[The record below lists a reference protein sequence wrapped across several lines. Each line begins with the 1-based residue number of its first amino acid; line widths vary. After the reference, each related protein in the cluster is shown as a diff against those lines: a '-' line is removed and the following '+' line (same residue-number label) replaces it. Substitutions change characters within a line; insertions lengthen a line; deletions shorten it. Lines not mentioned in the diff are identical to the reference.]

1 MPKYPRIIVNSRYC
15 RVARSGEQTDGKNI
29 ISGFAMENL
38 VQYVGTREGVVFNQD
53 NGLNLPVTEKQTSF
67 IQKLLDSCPDITNLI
82 EYADY
87 QEASTRANAS
97 ALISAGAEM
106 LLLQGEFIN
115 QETAETL
122 TRYVATRPG
131 VSKSGEHGLFGYREN
146 INLQE
151 AAKELSGYEGRIWR
165 HIVSLRREDADK
177 LGYNTQQPWKLL
189 IEAHLHELAEAS
201 GIKPENLRWYAGMHD
216 EGHHPHIHLF
226 VFSANPKEGY
236 VTAKDIKKMESMYAK
251 DIFREEMK
259 PVYAQKTKYRD
270 TLNQTARELLHLDA
284 LQNSV
289 RDVPMGG
296 LTPSDAASLMEKLRK
311 LSDTLPTK
319 GRMFYK
325 FMPPAVKQQIDKIA
339 VDLLNSSPVL
349 TELFEKWQETQK
361 EIDKTYLEEPEKRSF
376 EKEPSF
382 NVVKNAVIQ
391 AAIQCR
397 SEIPKEKTD
406 EKFRELALAA
416 MNGDTKAQYRYGKE
430 LVRLG
435 RGDEADTWLGL
446 ASAHGHIFASYE
458 LAALYDSQGNKE
470 MAAAF
475 FGRTFDLTIDTIKNS
490 DTAIDILYSDTPKKY
505 DFEEELLPDS
515 SYNGKL
521 EELIGKL
528 LENGIGRKP
537 NREQAKLFYE
547 MAFHHGCDYLSVKL
561 GRMAQ
566 EDEQPLSAAYWFM
579 KASEKNIP
587 AGQYALAQ
595 YLESGSIPLLGKD
608 IEAAE
613 RLYEKA
619 AAAGYRQTRRAAS
632 SNESFDS
639 AADTDEPLPEKFELY
654 AGWTKEY
661 KEARLFL
668 YGSKTQEPDLEKA
681 YQCMTAEAQKGN
693 AFAMHDLGK
702 MLLSGV
708 GCDENAE
715 EAHEWFRKA
724 LDGLKTALTK
734 EQNQTAQTP
743 KEQAIRRRIGYLQF
757 RIGKMY
763 SLGYGSD
770 KSPETAAEW
779 FQKAVDMGNPFA
791 AYSLG
796 SLYRR
801 GEGVEQND
809 KQAFSLFL
817 MAASDKISPNAYAMY
832 QLGGMYQNGIGT
844 EQDLK
849 ESERWYQRAYQGFL
863 SLEEKSRD
871 DKLWYRLG
879 QMNMAGI
886 GTAVN
891 LEAAKLYFNRSAG
904 YGNTDAEYGLGCL
917 YANPDFSEYNI
928 PKSIEHF
935 FKAAEA
941 QNQFAQ
947 YQLGRLYLGENEDI
961 PRDIEKALSFLQ
973 LSADQ
978 GNQFAQY
985 QLGRLYLGENE
996 DIPRDI
1002 EKALSFLQLSADQG
1016 NQFAQYQLGRLYLG
1030 ENEDIPRDIE
1040 KALSFLQLSA
1050 GQGNQFAQY
1059 QLGRLYLGENEDIP
1073 KDIKKALSFLQLSA
1087 GQGNQFAQYQLGK
1100 LYLGENEDIPR
1111 NIEKA
1116 LSFLQLSADQGNQF
1130 AQYQLGRLYL
1140 GENED
1145 IPRDIEKALS
1155 FLQLSAD
1162 QGNQFAQYQLGR
1174 LYLGKD
1180 EDTPKDTQK
1189 ALSFLQL
1196 SADQGNSFA
1205 MYQLGG
1211 LYFYGDEGIPKDMDK
1226 SLFYLQASAE
1236 LGNEY
1241 AQSFLDYIER
1251 GYQPIS
1257 NLLYCGASI
1266 FSSPIRRHLEKQLYA
1281 ADHTLIREEQKKK
1294 AALGHNRNDHKHT
1307 MTY

>member
-29 ISGFAMENL
+29 VSGFAMENL
-38 VQYVGTREGVVFNQD
+38 VQYVGTREGVVFNQA

-67 IQKLLDSCPDITNLI
+67 IQKLLDNCPDITNLI

-87 QEASTRANAS
+87 QEASTRVNAS

-177 LGYNTQQPWKLL
+177 LGYNTQRPWKLL

-289 RDVPMGG
+289 RDAPMGG

-566 EDEQPLSAAYWFM
+566 EDKQPLSAAYWFM

-681 YQCMTAEAQKGN
+681 YQCMTVEAQKGN

-743 KEQAIRRRIGYLQF
+743 KKQAIRRRIGYLQF

-891 LEAAKLYFNRSAG
+891 LEAAKLYFNRSAA

-996 DIPRDI
+996 DIPKDI

-1016 NQFAQYQLGRLYLG
+1016 NQFAQYQLG
-1030 ENEDIPRDIE
+1030 
-1040 KALSFLQLSA
+1040 K
-1050 GQGNQFAQY
+1050 
-1059 QLGRLYLGENEDIP
+1059 
-1073 KDIKKALSFLQLSA
+1073 
-1087 GQGNQFAQYQLGK
+1087 
-1100 LYLGENEDIPR
+1100 
-1111 NIEKA
+1111 
-1116 LSFLQLSADQGNQF
+1116 
-1130 AQYQLGRLYL
+1130 
-1140 GENED
+1140 
-1145 IPRDIEKALS
+1145 
-1155 FLQLSAD
+1155 
-1162 QGNQFAQYQLGR
+1162 

-1226 SLFYLQASAE
+1226 ALFYLQASAE

>member
-284 LQNSV
+284 LQNTT
-289 RDVPMGG
+289 RDAPMGS

-325 FMPPAVKQQIDKIA
+325 FMPPAIKQQIDKIA
-339 VDLLNSSPVL
+339 IDLLNSSPVL

-528 LENGIGRKP
+528 LENGIGREP

-566 EDEQPLSAAYWFM
+566 ADGRPLAAAYWFM
-579 KASEKNIP
+579 RASEKNIP

-681 YQCMTAEAQKGN
+681 YQCMTVEAQKGN

-743 KEQAIRRRIGYLQF
+743 KKQAIRRRIGYLQF

-891 LEAAKLYFNRSAG
+891 LEAAKLYFNRSAA

-985 QLGRLYLGENE
+985 QLGRLYLGEKE
-996 DIPRDI
+996 DIPKDI

-1016 NQFAQYQLGRLYLG
+1016 NQFAQYQLG
-1030 ENEDIPRDIE
+1030 
-1040 KALSFLQLSA
+1040 K
-1050 GQGNQFAQY
+1050 
-1059 QLGRLYLGENEDIP
+1059 
-1073 KDIKKALSFLQLSA
+1073 
-1087 GQGNQFAQYQLGK
+1087 
-1100 LYLGENEDIPR
+1100 
-1111 NIEKA
+1111 
-1116 LSFLQLSADQGNQF
+1116 
-1130 AQYQLGRLYL
+1130 
-1140 GENED
+1140 
-1145 IPRDIEKALS
+1145 
-1155 FLQLSAD
+1155 
-1162 QGNQFAQYQLGR
+1162 

-1226 SLFYLQASAE
+1226 ALFYLQASAE

>member
-284 LQNSV
+284 LQNTT
-289 RDVPMGG
+289 RDAPMGS

-325 FMPPAVKQQIDKIA
+325 FMPPAIKQQIDKIA
-339 VDLLNSSPVL
+339 IDLLNSSPVL

-458 LAALYDSQGNKE
+458 LAALYDSQDNKE

-475 FGRTFDLTIDTIKNS
+475 FGRTFDLTINTIKNS
-490 DTAIDILYSDTPKKY
+490 DID
-505 DFEEELLPDS
+505 
-515 SYNGKL
+515 
-521 EELIGKL
+521 
-528 LENGIGRKP
+528 
-537 NREQAKLFYE
+537 
-547 MAFHHGCDYLSVKL
+547 
-561 GRMAQ
+561 
-566 EDEQPLSAAYWFM
+566 
-579 KASEKNIP
+579 
-587 AGQYALAQ
+587 
-595 YLESGSIPLLGKD
+595 
-608 IEAAE
+608 
-613 RLYEKA
+613 
-619 AAAGYRQTRRAAS
+619 
-632 SNESFDS
+632 
-639 AADTDEPLPEKFELY
+639 
-654 AGWTKEY
+654 
-661 KEARLFL
+661 
-668 YGSKTQEPDLEKA
+668 
-681 YQCMTAEAQKGN
+681 
-693 AFAMHDLGK
+693 
-702 MLLSGV
+702 
-708 GCDENAE
+708 
-715 EAHEWFRKA
+715 
-724 LDGLKTALTK
+724 
-734 EQNQTAQTP
+734 
-743 KEQAIRRRIGYLQF
+743 
-757 RIGKMY
+757 
-763 SLGYGSD
+763 
-770 KSPETAAEW
+770 
-779 FQKAVDMGNPFA
+779 
-791 AYSLG
+791 
-796 SLYRR
+796 
-801 GEGVEQND
+801 
-809 KQAFSLFL
+809 
-817 MAASDKISPNAYAMY
+817 
-832 QLGGMYQNGIGT
+832 
-844 EQDLK
+844 
-849 ESERWYQRAYQGFL
+849 
-863 SLEEKSRD
+863 
-871 DKLWYRLG
+871 
-879 QMNMAGI
+879 
-886 GTAVN
+886 
-891 LEAAKLYFNRSAG
+891 
-904 YGNTDAEYGLGCL
+904 
-917 YANPDFSEYNI
+917 
-928 PKSIEHF
+928 
-935 FKAAEA
+935 
-941 QNQFAQ
+941 
-947 YQLGRLYLGENEDI
+947 
-961 PRDIEKALSFLQ
+961 
-973 LSADQ
+973 
-978 GNQFAQY
+978 
-985 QLGRLYLGENE
+985 
-996 DIPRDI
+996 
-1002 EKALSFLQLSADQG
+1002 
-1016 NQFAQYQLGRLYLG
+1016 
-1030 ENEDIPRDIE
+1030 
-1040 KALSFLQLSA
+1040 
-1050 GQGNQFAQY
+1050 
-1059 QLGRLYLGENEDIP
+1059 
-1073 KDIKKALSFLQLSA
+1073 
-1087 GQGNQFAQYQLGK
+1087 
-1100 LYLGENEDIPR
+1100 
-1111 NIEKA
+1111 
-1116 LSFLQLSADQGNQF
+1116 
-1130 AQYQLGRLYL
+1130 
-1140 GENED
+1140 
-1145 IPRDIEKALS
+1145 
-1155 FLQLSAD
+1155 
-1162 QGNQFAQYQLGR
+1162 
-1174 LYLGKD
+1174 
-1180 EDTPKDTQK
+1180 
-1189 ALSFLQL
+1189 
-1196 SADQGNSFA
+1196 
-1205 MYQLGG
+1205 
-1211 LYFYGDEGIPKDMDK
+1211 
-1226 SLFYLQASAE
+1226 
-1236 LGNEY
+1236 
-1241 AQSFLDYIER
+1241 
-1251 GYQPIS
+1251 
-1257 NLLYCGASI
+1257 
-1266 FSSPIRRHLEKQLYA
+1266 
-1281 ADHTLIREEQKKK
+1281 
-1294 AALGHNRNDHKHT
+1294 
-1307 MTY
+1307 

>member
-29 ISGFAMENL
+29 VSGFAMENL
-38 VQYVGTREGVVFNQD
+38 VQYVGTREGVVFNQA

-67 IQKLLDSCPDITNLI
+67 IQKLLDNCPDITNLI

-87 QEASTRANAS
+87 QEASTRVNAS

-177 LGYNTQQPWKLL
+177 LGYNTQRPWKLL
-189 IEAHLHELAEAS
+189 IEAHLHELADAS

-236 VTAKDIKKMESMYAK
+236 VTAKDIKKIESMYAK

-289 RDVPMGG
+289 RDAPMGG
-296 LTPSDAASLMEKLRK
+296 LTPSAAASLMEKLRK

-349 TELFEKWQETQK
+349 TELFEKWQETQT

-382 NVVKNAVIQ
+382 NVAKNAVIQ

-397 SEIPKEKTD
+397 SEIPKKKTD
-406 EKFRELALAA
+406 EKFRELALVA

-430 LVRLG
+430 LVRLD

-458 LAALYDSQGNKE
+458 LAALYDSQDNKE

-490 DTAIDILYSDTPKKY
+490 DIAIDILYSDTPKKY

-528 LENGIGRKP
+528 LENGIGREP

-566 EDEQPLSAAYWFM
+566 ADGQPLAAAYWFM

-613 RLYEKA
+613 RLHEKA

-632 SNESFDS
+632 PDEPFDS
-639 AADTDEPLPEKFELY
+639 TADTNEPLPEKFELY

-724 LDGLKTALTK
+724 LNGLKTALTK

-743 KEQAIRRRIGYLQF
+743 KEQAKIRRRIGYLQF

-763 SLGYGSD
+763 SLGYGAD

-904 YGNTDAEYGLGCL
+904 YGNTDAEYGLGYL

-961 PRDIEKALSFLQ
+961 PRNIEKALSFLQLSADQGNQFAQYQLGKLYLGENEDIPKDIEKALSFLQ

-985 QLGRLYLGENE
+985 QLGKLYLDENE
-996 DIPRDI
+996 DIPKDI
-1002 EKALSFLQLSADQG
+1002 EKALSFLQ
-1016 NQFAQYQLGRLYLG
+1016 F
-1030 ENEDIPRDIE
+1030 
-1040 KALSFLQLSA
+1040 SA

-1059 QLGRLYLGENEDIP
+1059 QLGRLY
-1073 KDIKKALSFLQLSA
+1073 FH
-1087 GQGNQFAQYQLGK
+1087 
-1100 LYLGENEDIPR
+1100 
-1111 NIEKA
+1111 
-1116 LSFLQLSADQGNQF
+1116 
-1130 AQYQLGRLYL
+1130 
-1140 GENED
+1140 
-1145 IPRDIEKALS
+1145 
-1155 FLQLSAD
+1155 
-1162 QGNQFAQYQLGR
+1162 
-1174 LYLGKD
+1174 
-1180 EDTPKDTQK
+1180 
-1189 ALSFLQL
+1189 
-1196 SADQGNSFA
+1196 
-1205 MYQLGG
+1205 
-1211 LYFYGDEGIPKDMDK
+1211 GDEGIPKDMDK
-1226 SLFYLQASAE
+1226 ALFYLQASAE

>member
-29 ISGFAMENL
+29 VSGFAMENL
-38 VQYVGTREGVVFNQD
+38 VQYVGTREGVVFNQA

-67 IQKLLDSCPDITNLI
+67 IQKLLDNCPDITNLI

-87 QEASTRANAS
+87 QEASTRVNAS

-177 LGYNTQQPWKLL
+177 LGYNTQRPWKLL

-289 RDVPMGG
+289 RDAPMGG

-566 EDEQPLSAAYWFM
+566 EDKQPLSAAYWFM

-681 YQCMTAEAQKGN
+681 YQCMTVEAQKGN

-743 KEQAIRRRIGYLQF
+743 KKQAIRRRIGYLQF

-763 SLGYGSD
+763 SLGYGAD

-891 LEAAKLYFNRSAG
+891 LEAAKLYFNRSAA

-985 QLGRLYLGENE
+985 QLGKLYLGENE
-996 DIPRDI
+996 DIPKDI
-1002 EKALSFLQLSADQG
+1002 EKALSFLQLSADQ
-1016 NQFAQYQLGRLYLG
+1016 
-1030 ENEDIPRDIE
+1030 E
-1040 KALSFLQLSA
+1040 
-1050 GQGNQFAQY
+1050 
-1059 QLGRLYLGENEDIP
+1059 
-1073 KDIKKALSFLQLSA
+1073 
-1087 GQGNQFAQYQLGK
+1087 
-1100 LYLGENEDIPR
+1100 
-1111 NIEKA
+1111 
-1116 LSFLQLSADQGNQF
+1116 NQF

-1162 QGNQFAQYQLGR
+1162 QGNQFALYQLGR
-1174 LYLGKD
+1174 LY
-1180 EDTPKDTQK
+1180 
-1189 ALSFLQL
+1189 FH
-1196 SADQGNSFA
+1196 
-1205 MYQLGG
+1205 
-1211 LYFYGDEGIPKDMDK
+1211 GDEGIPKDMDK
-1226 SLFYLQASAE
+1226 ALFYLQASAE

>member
-284 LQNSV
+284 LQNTT
-289 RDVPMGG
+289 RDAPMGG
-296 LTPSDAASLMEKLRK
+296 LTPNDAASLMEKLRK

-325 FMPPAVKQQIDKIA
+325 FMPPAIKQQIDKIA

-632 SNESFDS
+632 FNESFDS
-639 AADTDEPLPEKFELY
+639 TADTDEPLPEKFELY

-724 LDGLKTALTK
+724 LGGLKTALTK
-734 EQNQTAQTP
+734 EQNKTAQTP

-763 SLGYGSD
+763 SLGYGAE

-891 LEAAKLYFNRSAG
+891 LEAAKLYFNRSAA

-947 YQLGRLYLGENEDI
+947 YQLGRLYLGENENI
-961 PRDIEKALSFLQ
+961 PRDIEKVLSFLQ

-1030 ENEDIPRDIE
+1030 ENEDIPR
-1040 KALSFLQLSA
+1040 
-1050 GQGNQFAQY
+1050 
-1059 QLGRLYLGENEDIP
+1059 
-1073 KDIKKALSFLQLSA
+1073 
-1087 GQGNQFAQYQLGK
+1087 
-1100 LYLGENEDIPR
+1100 

-1130 AQYQLGRLYL
+1130 AQYQLGKLYL
-1140 GENED
+1140 GEIED
-1145 IPRDIEKALS
+1145 IPKDIEKALS

-1226 SLFYLQASAE
+1226 ALFYLQASAE

>member
-29 ISGFAMENL
+29 VSGFAMENL
-38 VQYVGTREGVVFNQD
+38 VQYVGTREGVVFNQA

-67 IQKLLDSCPDITNLI
+67 IQKLLDNCPDITNLI

-87 QEASTRANAS
+87 QEASTRVNAS

-177 LGYNTQQPWKLL
+177 LGYNTQRPWKLL

-289 RDVPMGG
+289 RDAPMGG

-566 EDEQPLSAAYWFM
+566 ADGRPLAAAYWFM

-681 YQCMTAEAQKGN
+681 YQCMTVEAQKGN

-743 KEQAIRRRIGYLQF
+743 KKQAIRRRIGYLQF

-891 LEAAKLYFNRSAG
+891 LEAAKLYFNRSAA

-941 QNQFAQ
+941 QNQLAQ

-961 PRDIEKALSFLQ
+961 PKDSEKALSFLQ

-985 QLGRLYLGENE
+985 QLG
-996 DIPRDI
+996 
-1002 EKALSFLQLSADQG
+1002 K
-1016 NQFAQYQLGRLYLG
+1016 
-1030 ENEDIPRDIE
+1030 
-1040 KALSFLQLSA
+1040 
-1050 GQGNQFAQY
+1050 
-1059 QLGRLYLGENEDIP
+1059 
-1073 KDIKKALSFLQLSA
+1073 
-1087 GQGNQFAQYQLGK
+1087 
-1100 LYLGENEDIPR
+1100 
-1111 NIEKA
+1111 
-1116 LSFLQLSADQGNQF
+1116 
-1130 AQYQLGRLYL
+1130 
-1140 GENED
+1140 
-1145 IPRDIEKALS
+1145 
-1155 FLQLSAD
+1155 
-1162 QGNQFAQYQLGR
+1162 

-1226 SLFYLQASAE
+1226 ALFYLQASAE

>member
-29 ISGFAMENL
+29 VSGFAMENL
-38 VQYVGTREGVVFNQD
+38 VQYVGTREGVVFNQA

-67 IQKLLDSCPDITNLI
+67 IQKLLDNCPDITNLI

-87 QEASTRANAS
+87 QEASTRVNAS

-177 LGYNTQQPWKLL
+177 LGYNTQRPWKLL

-289 RDVPMGG
+289 RDAPMGG

-566 EDEQPLSAAYWFM
+566 EDKQPLSAAYWFM

-681 YQCMTAEAQKGN
+681 YQCMTVEAQKGN

-743 KEQAIRRRIGYLQF
+743 KKQAIRRRIGYLQF

-891 LEAAKLYFNRSAG
+891 LEAAKLYFNRSAA

-1030 ENEDIPRDIE
+1030 ENEDIP
-1040 KALSFLQLSA
+1040 K
-1050 GQGNQFAQY
+1050 
-1059 QLGRLYLGENEDIP
+1059 
-1073 KDIKKALSFLQLSA
+1073 
-1087 GQGNQFAQYQLGK
+1087 
-1100 LYLGENEDIPR
+1100 
-1111 NIEKA
+1111 
-1116 LSFLQLSADQGNQF
+1116 
-1130 AQYQLGRLYL
+1130 
-1140 GENED
+1140 
-1145 IPRDIEKALS
+1145 DIEKALS

-1162 QGNQFAQYQLGR
+1162 QGNQFAQYQLGK

-1226 SLFYLQASAE
+1226 ALFYLQASAE

>member
-29 ISGFAMENL
+29 VSGFAMENL

-67 IQKLLDSCPDITNLI
+67 IQKLLDNCPDITNLI

-87 QEASTRANAS
+87 QEASTKANAS

-177 LGYNTQQPWKLL
+177 LGYNTQRPWKLL
-189 IEAHLHELAEAS
+189 IEAHLHELADAS

-236 VTAKDIKKMESMYAK
+236 VTAKDIKKIESMYAK
-251 DIFREEMK
+251 DIFREEIK

-289 RDVPMGG
+289 RDAPMGG
-296 LTPSDAASLMEKLRK
+296 LTPNAAASLMEKLRK

-361 EIDKTYLEEPEKRSF
+361 EIDKTYLQVPEKRSF

-397 SEIPKEKTD
+397 AEIPKEKTD

-458 LAALYDSQGNKE
+458 LATLYDSQDNKE

-490 DTAIDILYSDTPKKY
+490 DIAIDILYSDTPKKY

-528 LENGIGRKP
+528 LENGIGREP

-566 EDEQPLSAAYWFM
+566 ADGRPLAAAYWFM

-595 YLESGSIPLLGKD
+595 YLESGSIPHLGKD

-619 AAAGYRQTRRAAS
+619 AAAGYRQTRRTAS
-632 SNESFDS
+632 PDEPFDS
-639 AADTDEPLPEKFELY
+639 TADTNEPLPEKFELY

-708 GCDENAE
+708 GCDENVE

-724 LDGLKTALTK
+724 LSGLKTALTK

-743 KEQAIRRRIGYLQF
+743 KEQVIRRRRGYLQF

-763 SLGYGSD
+763 SLGYGAD

-791 AYSLG
+791 AYSFG

-985 QLGRLYLGENE
+985 R
-996 DIPRDI
+996 
-1002 EKALSFLQLSADQG
+1002 
-1016 NQFAQYQLGRLYLG
+1016 
-1030 ENEDIPRDIE
+1030 
-1040 KALSFLQLSA
+1040 
-1050 GQGNQFAQY
+1050 
-1059 QLGRLYLGENEDIP
+1059 
-1073 KDIKKALSFLQLSA
+1073 
-1087 GQGNQFAQYQLGK
+1087 LGK

-1145 IPRDIEKALS
+1145 IPKDIEKALS

-1174 LYLGKD
+1174 LYLGENKD
-1180 EDTPKDTQK
+1180 IPKDIEK

-1196 SADQGNSFA
+1196 SADQGNQFA
-1205 MYQLGG
+1205 LYQLGR
-1211 LYFYGDEGIPKDMDK
+1211 LYFHGDEGIPKDMDK
-1226 SLFYLQASAE
+1226 ALFYLQASAE

-1266 FSSPIRRHLEKQLYA
+1266 FSSPIRKHLEKQLYA

-1307 MTY
+1307 ITY

>member
-29 ISGFAMENL
+29 VSGFAMENL

-284 LQNSV
+284 LQNTT
-289 RDVPMGG
+289 RDAPMGS

-325 FMPPAVKQQIDKIA
+325 FMPPAIKQQIDKIA
-339 VDLLNSSPVL
+339 IDLLNSSPVL

-376 EKEPSF
+376 EKETSF

-528 LENGIGRKP
+528 LENGIGREP

-566 EDEQPLSAAYWFM
+566 ADGRPLAAAYWFM
-579 KASEKNIP
+579 RASEKNIP

-681 YQCMTAEAQKGN
+681 YQCMTVEAQKGN

-743 KEQAIRRRIGYLQF
+743 KKQAIRRRIGYLQF

-891 LEAAKLYFNRSAG
+891 LEAAKLYFNRSAA

-996 DIPRDI
+996 DIPKDI

-1016 NQFAQYQLGRLYLG
+1016 NQFAQYQLG
-1030 ENEDIPRDIE
+1030 
-1040 KALSFLQLSA
+1040 K
-1050 GQGNQFAQY
+1050 
-1059 QLGRLYLGENEDIP
+1059 
-1073 KDIKKALSFLQLSA
+1073 
-1087 GQGNQFAQYQLGK
+1087 
-1100 LYLGENEDIPR
+1100 
-1111 NIEKA
+1111 
-1116 LSFLQLSADQGNQF
+1116 
-1130 AQYQLGRLYL
+1130 
-1140 GENED
+1140 
-1145 IPRDIEKALS
+1145 
-1155 FLQLSAD
+1155 
-1162 QGNQFAQYQLGR
+1162 

-1226 SLFYLQASAE
+1226 ALFYLQASAE

>member
-284 LQNSV
+284 LQNTT
-289 RDVPMGG
+289 RDAPMGG
-296 LTPSDAASLMEKLRK
+296 LTPNDAASLMEKLRK

-325 FMPPAVKQQIDKIA
+325 FMPPAIKQQIDKIA

-632 SNESFDS
+632 FNESFDS
-639 AADTDEPLPEKFELY
+639 TADTDEPLPEKFELY

-724 LDGLKTALTK
+724 LGGLKTALTK
-734 EQNQTAQTP
+734 EQNKTAQTP

-763 SLGYGSD
+763 SLGYGAE

-891 LEAAKLYFNRSAG
+891 LEAAKLYFNRSAA

-996 DIPRDI
+996 NIPRDI
-1002 EKALSFLQLSADQG
+1002 EKALSFLQLSADQGNQFAQYQLGRLYLGENENIPRDIEKVLSFLQLSADQG

-1050 GQGNQFAQY
+1050 DQGNQFAQY
-1059 QLGRLYLGENEDIP
+1059 QLGR
-1073 KDIKKALSFLQLSA
+1073 
-1087 GQGNQFAQYQLGK
+1087 

-1130 AQYQLGRLYL
+1130 AQYQLGKLYL
-1140 GENED
+1140 GEIED
-1145 IPRDIEKALS
+1145 IPKDIEKALS

-1226 SLFYLQASAE
+1226 ALFYLQASAE

>member
-284 LQNSV
+284 LQNTT
-289 RDVPMGG
+289 RDAPMGS

-325 FMPPAVKQQIDKIA
+325 FMPPAIKQQIDKIA
-339 VDLLNSSPVL
+339 IDLLNSSPVL

-566 EDEQPLSAAYWFM
+566 EDKQPLSAAYWFM

-681 YQCMTAEAQKGN
+681 YQCMTVEAQKGN

-743 KEQAIRRRIGYLQF
+743 KKQAIRRRIGYLQF

-891 LEAAKLYFNRSAG
+891 LEAAKLYFNRSAA

-985 QLGRLYLGENE
+985 QLGRRYLGENE

-1030 ENEDIPRDIE
+1030 ENEDIP
-1040 KALSFLQLSA
+1040 K
-1050 GQGNQFAQY
+1050 
-1059 QLGRLYLGENEDIP
+1059 
-1073 KDIKKALSFLQLSA
+1073 
-1087 GQGNQFAQYQLGK
+1087 
-1100 LYLGENEDIPR
+1100 
-1111 NIEKA
+1111 
-1116 LSFLQLSADQGNQF
+1116 
-1130 AQYQLGRLYL
+1130 
-1140 GENED
+1140 
-1145 IPRDIEKALS
+1145 DIEKALS

-1162 QGNQFAQYQLGR
+1162 QGNQFAQYQLGK

-1211 LYFYGDEGIPKDMDK
+1211 LYFYGDEGIPKDMDRA
-1226 SLFYLQASAE
+1226 LFYLQASAE

>member
-284 LQNSV
+284 LQNTT
-289 RDVPMGG
+289 RDAPMGG
-296 LTPSDAASLMEKLRK
+296 LTPNDAASLMEKLRK

-325 FMPPAVKQQIDKIA
+325 FMPPAIKQQIDKIA

-632 SNESFDS
+632 FNESFDS
-639 AADTDEPLPEKFELY
+639 TADTDEPLPEKFELY

-724 LDGLKTALTK
+724 LGGLKTALTK
-734 EQNQTAQTP
+734 EQNKTAQTP

-763 SLGYGSD
+763 SLGYGAE

-891 LEAAKLYFNRSAG
+891 LEAAKLYFNRSAA

-996 DIPRDI
+996 NIPRDI
-1002 EKALSFLQLSADQG
+1002 EKVLSFLQLSADQG

-1050 GQGNQFAQY
+1050 DQGNQFAQY
-1059 QLGRLYLGENEDIP
+1059 QLGR
-1073 KDIKKALSFLQLSA
+1073 
-1087 GQGNQFAQYQLGK
+1087 

-1130 AQYQLGRLYL
+1130 AQYQLGKLYL
-1140 GENED
+1140 GEIED
-1145 IPRDIEKALS
+1145 IPKDIEKALS

-1226 SLFYLQASAE
+1226 ALFYLQASAE

>member
-284 LQNSV
+284 LQNTT
-289 RDVPMGG
+289 RDAPMGS

-325 FMPPAVKQQIDKIA
+325 FMPPAIKQQIDKIA
-339 VDLLNSSPVL
+339 IDLLNSSPVL

-528 LENGIGRKP
+528 LENGIGREP

-566 EDEQPLSAAYWFM
+566 ADGRPLAAAYWFM
-579 KASEKNIP
+579 RASEKNIP

-681 YQCMTAEAQKGN
+681 YQCMTVEAQKGN

-743 KEQAIRRRIGYLQF
+743 KKQAIRRRIGYLQF

-891 LEAAKLYFNRSAG
+891 LEAAKLYFNRSAA

-985 QLGRLYLGENE
+985 QLG
-996 DIPRDI
+996 
-1002 EKALSFLQLSADQG
+1002 K
-1016 NQFAQYQLGRLYLG
+1016 
-1030 ENEDIPRDIE
+1030 
-1040 KALSFLQLSA
+1040 
-1050 GQGNQFAQY
+1050 
-1059 QLGRLYLGENEDIP
+1059 
-1073 KDIKKALSFLQLSA
+1073 
-1087 GQGNQFAQYQLGK
+1087 
-1100 LYLGENEDIPR
+1100 
-1111 NIEKA
+1111 
-1116 LSFLQLSADQGNQF
+1116 
-1130 AQYQLGRLYL
+1130 
-1140 GENED
+1140 
-1145 IPRDIEKALS
+1145 
-1155 FLQLSAD
+1155 
-1162 QGNQFAQYQLGR
+1162 

-1226 SLFYLQASAE
+1226 ALFYLQASAE

>member
-29 ISGFAMENL
+29 VSGFAMENL
-38 VQYVGTREGVVFNQD
+38 VQYVGTREGVVFNQA

-67 IQKLLDSCPDITNLI
+67 IQKLLDNCPDITNLI

-87 QEASTRANAS
+87 QEASTRVNAS

-177 LGYNTQQPWKLL
+177 LGYNTQRPWKLL

-289 RDVPMGG
+289 RDAPMGG

-566 EDEQPLSAAYWFM
+566 EDKQPLSAAYWFM

-681 YQCMTAEAQKGN
+681 YQCMTVEAQKGN

-743 KEQAIRRRIGYLQF
+743 KKQAIRRRIGYLQF

-891 LEAAKLYFNRSAG
+891 LEAAKLYFNRSAA

-1016 NQFAQYQLGRLYLG
+1016 NQFAQYQLG
-1030 ENEDIPRDIE
+1030 
-1040 KALSFLQLSA
+1040 K
-1050 GQGNQFAQY
+1050 
-1059 QLGRLYLGENEDIP
+1059 
-1073 KDIKKALSFLQLSA
+1073 
-1087 GQGNQFAQYQLGK
+1087 
-1100 LYLGENEDIPR
+1100 
-1111 NIEKA
+1111 
-1116 LSFLQLSADQGNQF
+1116 
-1130 AQYQLGRLYL
+1130 
-1140 GENED
+1140 
-1145 IPRDIEKALS
+1145 
-1155 FLQLSAD
+1155 
-1162 QGNQFAQYQLGR
+1162 

-1226 SLFYLQASAE
+1226 ALFYLQASAE

>member
-284 LQNSV
+284 LQNTT
-289 RDVPMGG
+289 RDAPMGG
-296 LTPSDAASLMEKLRK
+296 LTPNDAASLMEKLRK

-325 FMPPAVKQQIDKIA
+325 FMPPAIKQQIDKIA

-632 SNESFDS
+632 FNESFDS
-639 AADTDEPLPEKFELY
+639 TADTDEPLPEKFELY

-724 LDGLKTALTK
+724 LGGLKTALTK
-734 EQNQTAQTP
+734 EQNKTAQTP

-763 SLGYGSD
+763 SLGYGAE

-891 LEAAKLYFNRSAG
+891 LEAAKLYFNRSAA

-996 DIPRDI
+996 DIPRNIEKALSFLQLSADQGNQFAQYQLGRLYLGENENIPRDI
-1002 EKALSFLQLSADQG
+1002 EKVLSFLQLSADQG

-1050 GQGNQFAQY
+1050 DQGNQFAQY
-1059 QLGRLYLGENEDIP
+1059 QLGR
-1073 KDIKKALSFLQLSA
+1073 
-1087 GQGNQFAQYQLGK
+1087 

-1130 AQYQLGRLYL
+1130 AQYQLGKLYL
-1140 GENED
+1140 GEIED
-1145 IPRDIEKALS
+1145 IPKDIEKALS

-1226 SLFYLQASAE
+1226 ALFYLQASAE

>member
-29 ISGFAMENL
+29 VSGFAMENL
-38 VQYVGTREGVVFNQD
+38 VQYVGTREGVVFNQA

-67 IQKLLDSCPDITNLI
+67 IQKLLDNCPDITNLI

-87 QEASTRANAS
+87 QEASTRVNAS

-177 LGYNTQQPWKLL
+177 LGYNTQRPWKLL
-189 IEAHLHELAEAS
+189 IEAHLHELADAS

-236 VTAKDIKKMESMYAK
+236 VTAKDIKKIESMYAK

-289 RDVPMGG
+289 RDAPMGG
-296 LTPSDAASLMEKLRK
+296 LTPSAAASLMEKLRK

-566 EDEQPLSAAYWFM
+566 ADGQPLSAAYWFM

-681 YQCMTAEAQKGN
+681 YQCMTVEAQKGN

-743 KEQAIRRRIGYLQF
+743 KKQAIRRRIGYLQF

-891 LEAAKLYFNRSAG
+891 LEAAKLYFNRSAA

-1030 ENEDIPRDIE
+1030 ENEDIP
-1040 KALSFLQLSA
+1040 K
-1050 GQGNQFAQY
+1050 
-1059 QLGRLYLGENEDIP
+1059 
-1073 KDIKKALSFLQLSA
+1073 
-1087 GQGNQFAQYQLGK
+1087 
-1100 LYLGENEDIPR
+1100 
-1111 NIEKA
+1111 
-1116 LSFLQLSADQGNQF
+1116 
-1130 AQYQLGRLYL
+1130 
-1140 GENED
+1140 
-1145 IPRDIEKALS
+1145 DIEKALS

-1162 QGNQFAQYQLGR
+1162 QGNQFAQYQLGK

-1211 LYFYGDEGIPKDMDK
+1211 LYFYGDEGIPKDMDRA
-1226 SLFYLQASAE
+1226 LFYLQASAE

>member
-29 ISGFAMENL
+29 VSGFAMENL
-38 VQYVGTREGVVFNQD
+38 VQYVGTREGVVFNQA

-67 IQKLLDSCPDITNLI
+67 IQKLLDNCPDITNLI

-87 QEASTRANAS
+87 QEASTRVNAS

-177 LGYNTQQPWKLL
+177 LGYNTQRPWKLL

-289 RDVPMGG
+289 RDAPMGG

-325 FMPPAVKQQIDKIA
+325 FMPPVVKQQIDKIA

-566 EDEQPLSAAYWFM
+566 EDKQPLSAAYWFM

-681 YQCMTAEAQKGN
+681 YQCMTVEAQKGN

-743 KEQAIRRRIGYLQF
+743 KKQAIRRRIGYLQF

-891 LEAAKLYFNRSAG
+891 LEAAKLYFNRSAA

-996 DIPRDI
+996 DIPKDI

-1016 NQFAQYQLGRLYLG
+1016 NQFAQYQLG
-1030 ENEDIPRDIE
+1030 
-1040 KALSFLQLSA
+1040 K
-1050 GQGNQFAQY
+1050 
-1059 QLGRLYLGENEDIP
+1059 
-1073 KDIKKALSFLQLSA
+1073 
-1087 GQGNQFAQYQLGK
+1087 
-1100 LYLGENEDIPR
+1100 
-1111 NIEKA
+1111 
-1116 LSFLQLSADQGNQF
+1116 
-1130 AQYQLGRLYL
+1130 
-1140 GENED
+1140 
-1145 IPRDIEKALS
+1145 
-1155 FLQLSAD
+1155 
-1162 QGNQFAQYQLGR
+1162 

-1226 SLFYLQASAE
+1226 ALFYLQASAE

>member
-29 ISGFAMENL
+29 VSGFAMENL

-67 IQKLLDSCPDITNLI
+67 IQKLLDNCPDITNLI

-87 QEASTRANAS
+87 QEASTKANAS

-177 LGYNTQQPWKLL
+177 LGYNTQRPWKLL
-189 IEAHLHELAEAS
+189 IEAHLHELADAS

-236 VTAKDIKKMESMYAK
+236 VTAKDIKKIESMYAK

-289 RDVPMGG
+289 RDAPMGG
-296 LTPSDAASLMEKLRK
+296 LTPNAAASLMEKLRK

-361 EIDKTYLEEPEKRSF
+361 EIDKTYLQVPEKRSF

-397 SEIPKEKTD
+397 VEIPKEKTD

-458 LAALYDSQGNKE
+458 LAALYDSQDNKE

-490 DTAIDILYSDTPKKY
+490 DIAIDILYSDTPKKY

-528 LENGIGRKP
+528 LENGIGREP

-566 EDEQPLSAAYWFM
+566 ADGRPLAAAYWFM

-595 YLESGSIPLLGKD
+595 YLESGSIPQLGKD

-632 SNESFDS
+632 PDEPFDS
-639 AADTDEPLPEKFELY
+639 TADTNEPLPEKFELY

-724 LDGLKTALTK
+724 LSGLKTALTK

-763 SLGYGSD
+763 SLGYGAD
-770 KSPETAAEW
+770 KSPGTAAEW

-904 YGNTDAEYGLGCL
+904 YGNTGAEYGLGCL

-941 QNQFAQ
+941 Q
-947 YQLGRLYLGENEDI
+947 
-961 PRDIEKALSFLQ
+961 
-973 LSADQ
+973 
-978 GNQFAQY
+978 
-985 QLGRLYLGENE
+985 
-996 DIPRDI
+996 
-1002 EKALSFLQLSADQG
+1002 
-1016 NQFAQYQLGRLYLG
+1016 
-1030 ENEDIPRDIE
+1030 
-1040 KALSFLQLSA
+1040 
-1050 GQGNQFAQY
+1050 
-1059 QLGRLYLGENEDIP
+1059 
-1073 KDIKKALSFLQLSA
+1073 
-1087 GQGNQFAQYQLGK
+1087 
-1100 LYLGENEDIPR
+1100 
-1111 NIEKA
+1111 
-1116 LSFLQLSADQGNQF
+1116 NQF

-1226 SLFYLQASAE
+1226 ALFYLQASAD

-1281 ADHTLIREEQKKK
+1281 ADHTLIREEHKKK

-1307 MTY
+1307 ITY

>member
-29 ISGFAMENL
+29 VSGFAMENL
-38 VQYVGTREGVVFNQD
+38 VQYVGTREGVVFNQA

-67 IQKLLDSCPDITNLI
+67 IQKLLDNCPDITNLI

-87 QEASTRANAS
+87 QEASTRVNAS

-177 LGYNTQQPWKLL
+177 LGYNTQRPWKLL

-289 RDVPMGG
+289 RDAPMGG

-566 EDEQPLSAAYWFM
+566 EDKQPLSAAYWFM

-681 YQCMTAEAQKGN
+681 YQCMTVEAQKGN

-743 KEQAIRRRIGYLQF
+743 KKQAIRRRIGYLQF

-891 LEAAKLYFNRSAG
+891 LEAAKLYFNRSAA

-985 QLGRLYLGENE
+985 QLG
-996 DIPRDI
+996 
-1002 EKALSFLQLSADQG
+1002 K
-1016 NQFAQYQLGRLYLG
+1016 
-1030 ENEDIPRDIE
+1030 
-1040 KALSFLQLSA
+1040 
-1050 GQGNQFAQY
+1050 
-1059 QLGRLYLGENEDIP
+1059 
-1073 KDIKKALSFLQLSA
+1073 
-1087 GQGNQFAQYQLGK
+1087 
-1100 LYLGENEDIPR
+1100 
-1111 NIEKA
+1111 
-1116 LSFLQLSADQGNQF
+1116 
-1130 AQYQLGRLYL
+1130 
-1140 GENED
+1140 
-1145 IPRDIEKALS
+1145 
-1155 FLQLSAD
+1155 
-1162 QGNQFAQYQLGR
+1162 

-1226 SLFYLQASAE
+1226 ALFYLQASAE

>member
-29 ISGFAMENL
+29 VSGFAMENL

-67 IQKLLDSCPDITNLI
+67 IQKLLDNCPDITNLI

-87 QEASTRANAS
+87 QEASTKANAS

-177 LGYNTQQPWKLL
+177 LGYNTQRPWKLL
-189 IEAHLHELAEAS
+189 IEAHLHELADAS

-236 VTAKDIKKMESMYAK
+236 VTAKDIKKIESMYAK

-289 RDVPMGG
+289 RDAPMGG
-296 LTPSDAASLMEKLRK
+296 LTPNAAASLMEKLRK

-361 EIDKTYLEEPEKRSF
+361 EIDKTYLQVPEKRSF

-397 SEIPKEKTD
+397 VEIPKEKTD

-458 LAALYDSQGNKE
+458 LAALYDSQDNKE

-490 DTAIDILYSDTPKKY
+490 DIAIDILYSDTPKKY

-528 LENGIGRKP
+528 LENGIGREP

-566 EDEQPLSAAYWFM
+566 ADGRPLAAAYWFM

-595 YLESGSIPLLGKD
+595 YLESGSIPQLGKD

-632 SNESFDS
+632 PDEPFDS
-639 AADTDEPLPEKFELY
+639 TADTNEPLPEKFELY

-724 LDGLKTALTK
+724 LSGLKTALTK

-763 SLGYGSD
+763 SLGYGAD
-770 KSPETAAEW
+770 KSPGTAAEW

-985 QLGRLYLGENE
+985 QLGRLYLG
-996 DIPRDI
+996 
-1002 EKALSFLQLSADQG
+1002 
-1016 NQFAQYQLGRLYLG
+1016 
-1030 ENEDIPRDIE
+1030 
-1040 KALSFLQLSA
+1040 
-1050 GQGNQFAQY
+1050 
-1059 QLGRLYLGENEDIP
+1059 
-1073 KDIKKALSFLQLSA
+1073 
-1087 GQGNQFAQYQLGK
+1087 
-1100 LYLGENEDIPR
+1100 
-1111 NIEKA
+1111 
-1116 LSFLQLSADQGNQF
+1116 
-1130 AQYQLGRLYL
+1130 
-1140 GENED
+1140 
-1145 IPRDIEKALS
+1145 
-1155 FLQLSAD
+1155 
-1162 QGNQFAQYQLGR
+1162 
-1174 LYLGKD
+1174 KD

-1226 SLFYLQASAE
+1226 ALFYLQASAD

-1281 ADHTLIREEQKKK
+1281 ADHTLIREEHKKK

-1307 MTY
+1307 ITY